1 MRFGDLISEASI
13 DLNLPSQP
21 KEDVLRLLVSRL
33 AHAHQHIDS
42 ERAVEAVLEREF
54 ALSTGVGQGVA
65 VPHATLPEVNEPI
78 VGFGRCPDGVDF
90 AAMDNKPVNL
100 LFLLIAPENEI
111 SLHLKLLSRISR
123 LCTRHDLRDALMTV
137 TSPEEVL
144 ALIKEHESD
153 YQEL

>member
-1 MRFGDLISEASI
+1 MRFGDLINEASI

-33 AHAHQHIDS
+33 AHAHQGIDP
-42 ERAVEAVLEREF
+42 EQAVSAVLEREF

-65 VPHATLPEVNEPI
+65 VPHATLPELKEPV
-78 VGFGRCPDGVDF
+78 VGFGRCPKGVDF

-100 LFLLIAPENEI
+100 LFLLLAPENEI

-123 LCTRHDLRDALMTV
+123 LCTRQDLREALLTV
-137 TSPEEVL
+137 STPEEVL
-144 ALIKEHESD
+144 DLIKEHESD

>member
-33 AHAHQHIDS
+33 ANAHGGLKPD
-42 ERAVEAVLEREF
+42 RAVAAVLEREF

-65 VPHATLPEVNEPI
+65 VPHATLGELKAPV
-78 VGFGRCPDGVDF
+78 VGFGRCPEGVDF
-90 AAMDNKPVNL
+90 GAMDNKPVKL
-100 LFLLIAPENEI
+100 LFLLLAPENEI

-123 LCTRHDLRDALMTV
+123 LCTRQDLRDALLSA
-137 TSPEEVL
+137 TSPDEVL
-144 ALIKEHESD
+144 TLIQQHESD